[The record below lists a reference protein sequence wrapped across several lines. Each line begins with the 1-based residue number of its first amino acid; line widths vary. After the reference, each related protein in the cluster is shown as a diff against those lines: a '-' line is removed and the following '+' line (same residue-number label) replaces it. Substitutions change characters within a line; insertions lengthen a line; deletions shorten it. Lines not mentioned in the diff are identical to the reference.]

1 MIFGAL
7 KSSGLSSKEPRSDFR
22 ISSTNLSIRH
32 TQSCEIFDSKKI
44 GYFECLVYNLMF
56 LLGVLSGLDLAGFSD
71 DFDDF
76 FGKRKFMF
84 RSQTSVKIIK
94 YAILISEI
102 EQFKV

>member
-1 MIFGAL
+1 
-7 KSSGLSSKEPRSDFR
+7 
-22 ISSTNLSIRH
+22 
-32 TQSCEIFDSKKI
+32 
-44 GYFECLVYNLMF
+44 MF

>member
-1 MIFGAL
+1 
-7 KSSGLSSKEPRSDFR
+7 
-22 ISSTNLSIRH
+22 
-32 TQSCEIFDSKKI
+32 
-44 GYFECLVYNLMF
+44 MF
-56 LLGVLSGLDLAGFSD
+56 LLGVLSGLDLVGFSD